1 MDLREPVPTAR
12 FDQPRDLIEAFADA
26 LNAKD
31 AESLG
36 RLFSEGAEFVNVRG
50 TCMHG
55 REGIIEGHAL
65 SFSGPLAGSTFQFHS
80 ISELP
85 VTAEVTVVHAHCI
98 RDRLPDAPPD
108 HGARSL
114 DRSPACRSSGSRWM
128 AGGGRQQC
136 ARDASGWTVLKLTD
150 GDSGG
155 SPVVGSWAYRTT
167 LVNTALRHDRKR
179 YRRRVCWARR
189 VSARAKI
196 ARGARRSWSGCVPP
210 HSSGEVRGFWISDL
224 RRCDGAS
231 TRNKMPHR

>member
-12 FDQPRDLIEAFADA
+12 LDQPRVLIEAFADA
-26 LNAKD
+26 LNARD

-98 RDRLPDAPPD
+98 RDRLPDAPPTT
-108 HGARSL
+108 GPTVS
-114 DRSPACRSSGSRWM
+114 
-128 AGGGRQQC
+128 
-136 ARDASGWTVLKLTD
+136 TVLQ
-150 GDSGG
+150 
-155 SPVVGSWAYRTT
+155 
-167 LVNTALRHDRKR
+167 LV
-179 YRRRVCWARR
+179 ARR
-189 VSARAKI
+189 GPDGWLAVAASN
-196 ARGARRSWSGCVPP
+196 VPETP
-210 HSSGEVRGFWISDL
+210 PAGPS
-224 RRCDGAS
+224 
-231 TRNKMPHR
+231 